1 MCIRDRLSAASG
13 LEALQILNQDEKQV
27 QLVLTDIV
35 MPEMSGNKF
44 SDHLLK
50 LFPHI
55 KVIFMSGFAD
65 SAVQNNEINNDQTI
79 SIISKPFS
87 TADLTLK
94 VREVLD
100 GVMLSKIEKNE
111 KIVLTHKTRKNGVIL
126 QKKLPLLPIK
136 IYEDLR
142 QATLAARYDDLVQII
157 EKIHSIDANLAELL
171 YQLVDEYNYDGIL
184 DLIDDKGVGEKQ
196 YD

>member
-1 MCIRDRLSAASG
+1 MMNNQFEILEENAENAGYTVHSTRS
-13 LEALQILNQDEKQV
+13 EALQILNQDEKQV

-65 SAVQNNEINNDQTI
+65 SAVQNNEIDNDQAI

-87 TADLTLK
+87 TADLTHK

-100 GVMLSKIEKNE
+100 GVMLSKIEKKE
-111 KIVLTHKTRKNGVIL
+111 KIVLTHKSKKNGVIL
-126 QKKLPLLPIK
+126 QK
-136 IYEDLR
+136 
-142 QATLAARYDDLVQII
+142 
-157 EKIHSIDANLAELL
+157 
-171 YQLVDEYNYDGIL
+171 
-184 DLIDDKGVGEKQ
+184 
-196 YD
+196 